1 MVTWKIVGISEV
13 SVIYIYIY
21 RLGLM
26 TKDVKSMEDHL

>member
-1 MVTWKIVGISEV
+1 MEALEV
-13 SVIYIYIY
+13 SVIYIYIYIY